1 MLEPKG
7 DRKSC
12 SQIKTVAPN
21 KISDQNSCLP
31 PPCKSPTH
39 HHHPFAHS
47 CLPFPSLANPHRP
60 RPPCNLLPPTV
71 PSCTFLLP
79 WQLPA
84 GVQLAGG
91 HLRRGFFLRTHFLA
105 PLQNAT
111 PPIQIPAS
119 FANALRT
126 TPYCKSPP
134 PPLLQIPARPSEF
147 PPLPIPPRRNPPAP
161 PLPPFLQIP
170 ASPTPFF
177 QTCALKSAW
186 STCLQTFSAKLPLVD
201 SCCSTQ
207 SMSAIVCSRRR
218 QALFKWAARRLQAA
232 DPFHLGGCNGL
243 QVGCKEAAPRS
254 HRRDR
259 WTTTLVPSVFI
270 IIYSVLHVDDL
281 NVPSTRT

>member
-84 GVQLAGG
+84 GVQLGG
-91 HLRRGFFLRTHFLA
+91 HLRRGFFLPTHFLA

-111 PPIQIPAS
+111 PPRYKFLPHLLMPSVPPLIANPPHHPFCKFPPAPPNS
-119 FANALRT
+119 PPCQSPRVEILLPLPCPLF
-126 TPYCKSPP
+126 CKS
-134 PPLLQIPARPSEF
+134 L
-147 PPLPIPPRRNPPAP
+147 P
-161 PLPPFLQIP
+161 PLPPFSKHAPLNPHGQHVCKH
-170 ASPTPFF
+170 SP
-177 QTCALKSAW
+177 QN
-186 STCLQTFSAKLPLVD
+186 CL
-201 SCCSTQ
+201 
-207 SMSAIVCSRRR
+207 
-218 QALFKWAARRLQAA
+218 
-232 DPFHLGGCNGL
+232 
-243 QVGCKEAAPRS
+243 
-254 HRRDR
+254 
-259 WTTTLVPSVFI
+259 
-270 IIYSVLHVDDL
+270 
-281 NVPSTRT
+281 